1 MSEHTIG
8 LSRRTFLTGAAALG
22 ALSVLA
28 PTTAFAETAA
38 EKQAEA
44 DAVRNQ
50 LIGLQADL
58 EAAEISYYSAL
69 DERDAAQKAMED
81 QQAKI
86 DDANSQISD
95 LQDKLGTRARN
106 MYRNGSTSFVDFVL
120 GAASFEEFTQNWDL
134 LNKMNENDA
143 DMVDQ
148 TKTLR
153 EELQAAKDE
162 FARQEQI
169 ASAKAAEAKQI
180 QSDVQAKVDQA
191 TELVSS
197 LDAEAQE
204 LLQQEQAAAAAAAA
218 AEAAAEAE
226 RQRQAEQAVNPG
238 GGGGGASGGSGS
250 GSGGGSGSSGGGG
263 GGGSVVYPSRP
274 VGSYDSVVGYAM
286 SRIGCPYIWGAEGPD
301 SFDCSG
307 LVTWA
312 YRQVGMYLPHQSEA
326 QYAAAARAV
335 VGAVHERAAVLRL
348 HTITKGGL
356 RPSLLLYYGA
366 NRWFRA
372 KGDRPCAYPSG
383 STTGCCPI
391 ASASTPPKRTSWTG
405 IPSARFP

>member
-22 ALSVLA
+22 ALSVMA

-58 EAAEISYYSAL
+58 EAAEISYYAAL
-69 DERDAAQKAMED
+69 DERDAAQNAMEAE
-81 QQAKI
+81 QAKI
-86 DDANSQISD
+86 DDANSQIED

-169 ASAKAAEAKQI
+169 ASAKADEAKQI
-180 QSDVQAKVDQA
+180 QSEVQAKVDQA
-191 TELVSS
+191 TELVNS

-226 RQRQAEQAVNPG
+226 RQRQAELAVQQQNGGGGNNG
-238 GGGGGASGGSGS
+238 GGGGGGGNA
-250 GSGGGSGSSGGGG
+250 GGGG

-312 YRQVGMYLPHQSEA
+312 YRQVGISLPHQSEA
-326 QYAAAARAV
+326 QYSAAARVVSVSEARPGDVLWRYGHVGIAV
-335 VGAVHERAAVLRL
+335 SAGGSHYVHAP
-348 HTITKGGL
+348 TF
-356 RPSLLLYYGA
+356 
-366 NRWFRA
+366 N
-372 KGDRPCAYPSG
+372 AYVRDTDPL
-383 STTGCCPI
+383 
-391 ASASTPPKRTSWTG
+391 SWAQFTN
-405 IPSARFP
+405 ALQF

>member
-22 ALSVLA
+22 ALSVMA
-28 PTTAFAETAA
+28 PATAFAETAA

-58 EAAEISYYSAL
+58 EAAEISYYAAL
-69 DERDAAQKAMED
+69 DERDAAQSAMEAE
-81 QQAKI
+81 QAKI
-86 DDANSQISD
+86 DDANSQIDD
-95 LQDKLGTRARN
+95 LQDKLGTRART

-143 DMVDQ
+143 SMVDQ

-169 ASAKAAEAKQI
+169 ASQKADEAKQI
-180 QSDVQAKVDQA
+180 QAEVQAKVDEA
-191 TELVSS
+191 TVLVNS

-226 RQRQAEQAVNPG
+226 RQRQAELAAQQPSSGNG
-238 GGGGGASGGSGS
+238 GGGNGV
-250 GSGGGSGSSGGGG
+250 GGGG
-263 GGGSVVYPSRP
+263 NNDNGNYTPVVTPSRP

-286 SRIGCPYIWGAEGPD
+286 SRIGCPYVWGAEGPD

-312 YRQVGMYLPHQSEA
+312 YRQVGISLPHQSEA
-326 QYAAAARAV
+326 QYSAAARVVSVSEARPGDVLWRYGHVGIAV
-335 VGAVHERAAVLRL
+335 SAGGSHYVHAPTFNAYVRD
-348 HTITKGGL
+348 TD
-356 RPSLLLYYGA
+356 SL
-366 NRWFRA
+366 
-372 KGDRPCAYPSG
+372 
-383 STTGCCPI
+383 
-391 ASASTPPKRTSWTG
+391 SWAQFTN
-405 IPSARFP
+405 ALQF

>member
-1 MSEHTIG
+1 MREHTIG
-8 LSRRTFLTGAAALG
+8 LSRRTFLSGAAALG
-22 ALSVLA
+22 ALSFMA
-28 PTTAFAETAA
+28 PTAAFAETAA

-58 EAAEISYYSAL
+58 EAAEISYYAAL
-69 DERDAAQKAMED
+69 DERDVAQKAMED
-81 QQAKI
+81 QQVKI
-86 DDANSQISD
+86 DDANNQISD

-143 DMVDQ
+143 SMVDQ

-162 FARQEQI
+162 FARQEKI
-169 ASAKAAEAKQI
+169 ASAKADEAKQI
-180 QSDVQAKVDQA
+180 QAEVQAKVAQA

-218 AEAAAEAE
+218 AQAAAEAE
-226 RQRQAEQAVNPG
+226 AKRQAEA
-238 GGGGGASGGSGS
+238 ATSGGSFS
-250 GSGGGSGSSGGGG
+250 GGTSGGGSGSSGGSSS
-263 GGGSVVYPSRP
+263 GGGSVAYPSRP

-286 SRIGCPYIWGAEGPD
+286 SRIGCPYIWGDEGPD
-301 SFDCSG
+301 TFDCSG

-312 YRQVGMYLPHQSEA
+312 YRQVGISLPHQSEA
-326 QYAAAARAV
+326 QYSAASYVGSVSEARPGDVLWRYGHVGIAV
-335 VGAVHERAAVLRL
+335 SSGGSHYVHAPTFNAYVRD
-348 HTITKGGL
+348 TD
-356 RPSLLLYYGA
+356 SL
-366 NRWFRA
+366 
-372 KGDRPCAYPSG
+372 
-383 STTGCCPI
+383 
-391 ASASTPPKRTSWTG
+391 SWAQFTNCLQ
-405 IPSARFP
+405 F